1 MQYYSLQKQSLNV
14 DFRTAVITGQAPDKG
29 LYFPIEIPKFTAAQI
44 ENFKTLDKASLAFEV
59 MRPYIGGT
67 IDDSTLKNICAETI
81 NFHFP
86 LVPITDSIS
95 SLELFHGPTL
105 AFKDVG
111 ARFMSR
117 CLGYF
122 MKQTN
127 TSDETTNKGPNNL
140 DTRLQNNS
148 NKNSSSK
155 SSNHNTL
162 TTITVLVATSG
173 DTGGAVANG
182 FLGVAGVDVI
192 ILYPKG
198 KVSPIQE
205 LQLTTLG
212 QNITAL
218 EVEGSFDDC
227 QAIVKEAFMDGEL
240 NSAYNLTSANS
251 INVARWLPQQ
261 LYYFFAWQQWVAKYQ
276 DADGNY
282 PPMHIVVPSGNFG
295 NICAGMIAKASGL
308 PLGHFV
314 AACNANDV
322 VTRYMATEKY
332 EVRPSVVTISNAMDV
347 GNPSNFVR
355 ILELMQNNFS
365 TLSNALTSYSITNA
379 DTKSTIARVYK
390 TNNYIL
396 DPHGAVAFIAAEK
409 YLTEQD
415 TFNNNTIKT
424 GETANNPRAII
435 LETAHPVKFP
445 EVVEEAIGQALS
457 IPASVQ
463 NLFEKEKVLIP
474 LAPNYTAFKNW
485 MLNK

>member
-1 MQYYSLQKQSLNV
+1 MQYYSLQKQSPNV
-14 DFRTAVITGQAPDKG
+14 DFRTAAITGQAPDKG
-29 LYFPIEIPKFTAAQI
+29 LYFPMEIPKFTAAQI

-59 MRPYIGGT
+59 MRPYVGGT
-67 IDDSTLKNICAETI
+67 IDDATLKNICAETI
-81 NFHFP
+81 NFDFP
-86 LVPITDSIS
+86 LVPITDTIS

-122 MKQTN
+122 SKQARAENAAANNHKPQEDKTQ
-127 TSDETTNKGPNNL
+127 DEKP
-140 DTRLQNNS
+140 S
-148 NKNSSSK
+148 
-155 SSNHNTL
+155 
-162 TTITVLVATSG
+162 TVLVATSG

-218 EVEGSFDDC
+218 EVDGSFDDC

-240 NSAYNLTSANS
+240 NAAYNLTSANS

-295 NICAGMIAKASGL
+295 NICSGMIAKESGL

-332 EVRPSVVTISNAMDV
+332 EVKPSVVTISNAMDV

-355 ILELMQNNFS
+355 ILEMMQNNFS
-365 TLSNALTSYSITNA
+365 TLSNALTSYSITDA
-379 DTKSTIARVYK
+379 DTKATIARVYK

-396 DPHGAVAFIAAEK
+396 DPHGAVAFIAAEQFLSEQQVNNK
-409 YLTEQD
+409 TISTTED
-415 TFNNNTIKT
+415 AFNA
-424 GETANNPRAII
+424 GAII

-445 EVVEEAIGQALS
+445 EVVEEAIGQTLS

-463 NLFEKEKVLIP
+463 NLFEKEKVSIP

>member
-1 MQYYSLQKQSLNV
+1 MQYYSLQKQSPNV
-14 DFRTAVITGQAPDKG
+14 DFRTAAITGQAPDKG

-59 MRPYIGGT
+59 MRPYVGGT
-67 IDDSTLKNICAETI
+67 IDDATLKNICAETI
-81 NFHFP
+81 NFDFP
-86 LVPITDSIS
+86 LVPITDTIS

-122 MKQTN
+122 SKQARA
-127 TSDETTNKGPNNL
+127 EK
-140 DTRLQNNS
+140 S
-148 NKNSSSK
+148 N
-155 SSNHNTL
+155 
-162 TTITVLVATSG
+162 TVLVATSG

-198 KVSPIQE
+198 NVSPIQE

-218 EVEGSFDDC
+218 EVDGSFDDC

-240 NSAYNLTSANS
+240 NAAYNLTSANS

-295 NICAGMIAKASGL
+295 NICAGMIAKESGL

-314 AACNANDV
+314 AACNANDI

-332 EVRPSVVTISNAMDV
+332 EVKPSVVTISNAMDV

-355 ILELMQNNFS
+355 ILEMMQNSFT
-365 TLSNALTSYSITNA
+365 TLSNALTSYSITDS
-379 DTKSTIARVYK
+379 DTKATIARVYK

-396 DPHGAVAFIAAEK
+396 DPHGAVAFIAAEQF
-409 YLTEQD
+409 LTEQQVNNKTIRTTKD
-415 TFNNNTIKT
+415 AFNA
-424 GETANNPRAII
+424 GAII

-445 EVVEEAIGQALS
+445 EVVEESIGQALS

-463 NLFEKEKVLIP
+463 NLFEKEKVSIP